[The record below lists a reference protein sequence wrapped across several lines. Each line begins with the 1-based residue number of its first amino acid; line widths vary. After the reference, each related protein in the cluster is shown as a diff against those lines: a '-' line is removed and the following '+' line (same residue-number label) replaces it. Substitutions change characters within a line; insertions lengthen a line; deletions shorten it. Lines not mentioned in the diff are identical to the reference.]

1 MNRNGY
7 PGGTLLWQPAR
18 FAWVQARCCAFS
30 CALLGGLA
38 LSVLLPPLPVA
49 RYDLLLVYGMLLTGA
64 GFALGWETPR
74 EVAVVAVCHVL
85 GLVFELVKVRTGSWS
100 YPEPALTKVAGV
112 PLYGGFMYAAV
123 GSYVC
128 RSWRLLDLALTGYRA
143 HVTAVLSGGLYLNF
157 LTRHWLPD
165 LRWPLGAVL
174 LAATA
179 GVRVH
184 FTVGG
189 RRHRMPLALSFV
201 LIGFFLWLAENIATY
216 FGAWRYPYQLHGW
229 EPVSASK
236 WISWALL
243 ISVTFVV
250 CRACRPARPGDPA
263 AVHPRVPVTEVP
275 SREPESGTRTR
286 TQTRIRTG
294 TGTGTGQVR
303 GRAAGVRRPDSKA

>member
-1 MNRNGY
+1 MDRIGY
-7 PGGTLLWQPAR
+7 RSGTHLRQLAG

-30 CALLGGLA
+30 CALLGALA
-38 LSVLLPPLPVA
+38 ISVLLPPLPVA
-49 RYDLLLVYGMLLTGA
+49 RYDLLLAYGVVLTGV
-64 GFALGWETPR
+64 GFALGWETSR

-85 GLVFELVKVRTGSWS
+85 GLAFELVKVRAGSWS
-100 YPEPALTKVAGV
+100 YPQPALTKVAGV

-143 HVTAVLSGGLYLNF
+143 RVTAVLAGGLYLNF
-157 LTRHWLPD
+157 LTRHWLLD
-165 LRWPLGAVL
+165 VRWLLGGLL

-184 FTVGG
+184 FTVGAH
-189 RRHRMPLALSFV
+189 RHRMPLALSFV

-243 ISVTFVV
+243 ISVTFVI
-250 CRACRPARPGDPA
+250 CRARHPARPGDPA
-263 AVHPRVPVTEVP
+263 AGRPQNQTLEAG
-275 SREPESGTRTR
+275 SGA
-286 TQTRIRTG
+286 G
-294 TGTGTGQVR
+294 LEGGSGQGAGGR
-303 GRAAGVRRPDSKA
+303 GRRPDSKA